1 MAFKPGLES
10 GAICRTGF
18 LFALH
23 GKKLLTYSRIHM
35 KQNQNS
41 SERRYILLHY
51 AKSSLLCLILK
62 EEI

>member
-41 SERRYILLHY
+41 
-51 AKSSLLCLILK
+51 
-62 EEI
+62 